1 MSPCHECWKV
11 RNGFGNSDNIC
22 QFQGFRKIRKV
33 EASARLGILPFEAC
47 GFLDPYSDPTE
58 EDKRIWQV
66 NDFQI
71 HPEMTPEVAKYVF
84 KHASDEFCSMVHD
97 EQQEID
103 LYQKDKNNKII
114 WKRLQPQGKEA
125 ASLMHIHNH
134 SFKCGKLHL

>member
-1 MSPCHECWKV
+1 MASYSHFDVFCSVSDSLSPCHECWKV
-11 RNGFGNSDNIC
+11 RHGFGNSDNIC

-33 EASARLGILPFEAC
+33 EASAKLGILPFEAC

-84 KHASDEFCSMVHD
+84 KHASGLVTNSILFC
-97 EQQEID
+97 
-103 LYQKDKNNKII
+103 
-114 WKRLQPQGKEA
+114 
-125 ASLMHIHNH
+125 
-134 SFKCGKLHL
+134 